1 MNHSYYFDRLS
12 AYADGQLDKDVRE
25 KVLVHL
31 RGCAECKKAY
41 DDIVR
46 MQEVLKMVGD
56 EERSEVFD
64 LKLESALLRQ
74 KNQKK
79 NKNAPRRRVEDIAEN
94 LGKIAWSR
102 HSLKAASALVAA
114 TIMFAVGLNIFVSR
128 PKGFAYTV
136 VASRGLVQVYSSA
149 QSKWLSATPGMVINS
164 NDTIKLAGLAQAD
177 IVSKRLCKI
186 RLKQNSEVEFMQL
199 AKNFDST
206 TSINIKRG
214 KALIKT
220 VPGFKGSKLN
230 IITPSAKTEVLGTAL
245 MVGVSPDTRATW
257 VGVLKGVVAVEG
269 LGISPN
275 KEHLNRVLVK
285 EGHKTSVKP
294 GQVPSLPEIFSDKE
308 WEMMD
313 EMYRIGDLP
322 QVALLIGTDSKRV
335 EELLAPCM
343 LFVYDEPPRKL
354 PEEIEDIILNIKEA
368 VDKNNMDLHKQAAD
382 RLHDFVVKHPN
393 KLYDVQFLLF
403 LGAYYHFI
411 EDHNKSIE
419 LFNNVIDGYPD
430 SKLQSLAIC
439 AKAFIYEKTLKDTKK
454 ARQSY
459 QDILDFYSNTPEAD
473 YAKNALSRLK

>member
-1 MNHSYYFDRLS
+1 MKHQFFIDRLS
-12 AYADGQLDKDVRE
+12 SYVDGQLSAEESLKLKE
-25 KVLVHL
+25 HIAS
-31 RGCAECKKAY
+31 CEECKKSY
-41 DDIVR
+41 NNIVK
-46 MQEVLKMVGD
+46 MQKVLNMVGD
-56 EERSEVFD
+56 EERSEAFD
-64 LKLESALLRQ
+64 LKLESALLDRKDQ
-74 KNQKK
+74 INLG
-79 NKNAPRRRVEDIAEN
+79 RRKTDKILVD

-114 TIMFAVGLNIFVSR
+114 TIMFAVGLNIFISR

-136 VASRGLVQVYSSA
+136 VASRGLVQVYSNA
-149 QSKWLSATPGMVINS
+149 QSKWLSAAPGMVIDS
-164 NDTIKLAGLAQAD
+164 KDTIKLAGLAQAD

-186 RLKQNSEVEFMQL
+186 RLKQNSEAEFIQL

-245 MVGVSPDTRATW
+245 MVGVSPDTKATW

-269 LGISPN
+269 LGISAN

-322 QVALLIGTDSKRV
+322 QVALLIGTDSNRV

-354 PEEIEDIILNIKEA
+354 PEEIEDIILSIKEA
-368 VDKNNMDLHKQAAD
+368 VDNDNMELHKQTAD
-382 RLHDFVVKHPN
+382 RLHNFIIRHPN

-403 LGAYYHFI
+403 LGAYYYFI
-411 EDHNKSIE
+411 EDYNKSIE
-419 LFNNVIDGYPD
+419 LFNKVIDGYPD

-439 AKAFIYEKTLKDTKK
+439 AKAFIYEKTLKDIKK
-454 ARQSY
+454 ARQLY

-473 YAKNALSRLK
+473 YAKKALARLK